1 MMKHSSRQFGD
12 LFSGFGCQS
21 EKFSCIGA
29 SIRRNLILILM
40 LREIFFLLSNELNI
54 EPLENMY
61 RKSRQ
66 LLVIEF

>member
-1 MMKHSSRQFGD
+1 MKHSSRQFGD

-40 LREIFFLLSNELNI
+40 FKGNFFL
-54 EPLENMY
+54 
-61 RKSRQ
+61 
-66 LLVIEF
+66 VV